1 MPQHDFGSAKFP
13 KALFYPFFGKIAALI
28 NYDLSHAGSYS
39 CALIAGSLQ
48 LQQISFDFKAA
59 AIPAER
65 AIRRN
70 HPMAGDHN
78 RHRIAIVSHANRSK
92 PPRPPD
98 STRDVAIAPG
108 LPVRDS
114 DESPPAGQL
123 KVGPAQIQGKIEL
136 AALAGKVLVQFAD
149 IRLQGLLGLLEL
161 HVLSFPAEVARIGT
175 DGLLSGETSIEFQR
189 DQATPG
195 SRQKQRSDRRFHRCT
210 EKGFH
215 ANSGMCLGLHKP

>member
-13 KALFYPFFGKIAALI
+13 KALFYPFFRKIAALI

-39 CALIAGSLQ
+39 CTLIAGSLQ

-59 AIPAER
+59 AVSAQR

-70 HPMAGDHN
+70 HPMAGDHD
-78 RHRIAIVSHANRSK
+78 RYRIAVVGHADRAK
-92 PPRPPD
+92 APRPPD
-98 STRDVAIAPG
+98 STRNVAITPG
-108 LPVRDS
+108 LPVRDR

-123 KVGPAQIQGKIEL
+123 KVGPAQIQWEIEL
-136 AALAGKVLVQFAD
+136 PTLAGKVLVQFAD
-149 IRLQGLLGLLEL
+149 IRLQALLGLLEL
-161 HVLSFPAEVARIGT
+161 QVLSFPAQVARIGT

-189 DQATPG
+189 HQATPG
-195 SRQKQRSDRRFHRCT
+195 SRQKQRSDGRFHRCT

-215 ANSGMCLGLHKP
+215 AS